1 MKKRLV
7 ALITILLLV
16 ASLSLSTFAANG
28 FNKAVFDNAADVTV
42 TRDDMDGTLTA
53 MTTSLIGEKGI
64 IAPEGRDECIQV
76 YAGVGITDS
85 VNLLSIVF
93 KDYSHD
99 AANINGIIIKIGNKR
114 YSFSGINVSWDVLR
128 GSNTYYTGESTTI
141 EITSKS
147 IPMMTELIE
156 HRDEEIR
163 VRLQGTNRNVD
174 FVLTDDMKNSI
185 INLYNLY
192 VAGGGTNAAS
202 MQIID
207 KVTKIDVTVGQ
218 D

>member
-7 ALITILLLV
+7 SLITISLLTV
-16 ASLSLSTFAANG
+16 SLSLSTFAANG
-28 FNKAVFDNAADVTV
+28 FNKAIFDNAADVTV
-42 TRDDMDGTLTA
+42 TRDDMDGTLMA

-64 IAPEGRDECIQV
+64 IAPEGQDELIQV

-99 AANINGIIIKIGNKR
+99 VANINGIIIKIGNKR
-114 YSFSGINVSWDVLR
+114 YSFSGLNVSRDTLK
-128 GSNTYYTGESTTI
+128 GSGTYYIGESTTI
-141 EITSKS
+141 ELTSES

-174 FVLTDDMKNSI
+174 FVLTDDIKNSI

-192 VAGGGTNAAS
+192 VAGGGTNTAS

-207 KVTKIDVTVGQ
+207 RVTKIDVTVGQ

>member
-7 ALITILLLV
+7 SLITISLLIV
-16 ASLSLSTFAANG
+16 SLSLSTYAANG

-42 TRDDMDGTLTA
+42 TRDDMDGTLMA

-64 IAPEGRDECIQV
+64 IAPEGQDELIQV

-99 AANINGIIIKIGNKR
+99 VANINGIIIKIGNKR
-114 YSFSGINVSWDVLR
+114 YSFSGLNVSRDTLK
-128 GSNTYYTGESTTI
+128 GSGTYYIGESTTI
-141 EITSKS
+141 ELTSES

-163 VRLQGTNRNVD
+163 VRFQGTNRNVD
-174 FVLTDDMKNSI
+174 FVLTDDIKNSI

-207 KVTKIDVTVGQ
+207 RVTKINVTVRQ

>member
-7 ALITILLLV
+7 SLITISLLIV
-16 ASLSLSTFAANG
+16 SLSLSTFAANG

-42 TRDDMDGTLTA
+42 TRDDMDGTLMA

-64 IAPEGRDECIQV
+64 IAPEGQDERIQV

-85 VNLLSIVF
+85 VNLLSIIF

-99 AANINGIIIKIGNKR
+99 VANINGIIIKIGNKR
-114 YSFSGINVSWDVLR
+114 YSFSGLNVSRDTLK
-128 GSNTYYTGESTTI
+128 GSGTYYIGESTTI
-141 EITSKS
+141 ELTSKS

-174 FVLTDDMKNSI
+174 FVLTDDIKNSI

-207 KVTKIDVTVGQ
+207 RVTKIDVTVGQ

>member
-7 ALITILLLV
+7 SLITISLLIV
-16 ASLSLSTFAANG
+16 SLSLSTYAANG

-42 TRDDMDGTLTA
+42 TRDDMDGTLMA

-64 IAPEGRDECIQV
+64 IAPEGQDELIQV

-99 AANINGIIIKIGNKR
+99 VANINGIIIKIGNKR
-114 YSFSGINVSWDVLR
+114 YSFSGLNVSRDTLK
-128 GSNTYYTGESTTI
+128 GSGTYYIGESTTI
-141 EITSKS
+141 ELTSES

-174 FVLTDDMKNSI
+174 FVLTDDIKNSI

-207 KVTKIDVTVGQ
+207 RVTKINVTVRQ

>member
-7 ALITILLLV
+7 SLITISLLIV
-16 ASLSLSTFAANG
+16 SLSLSTFAANG

-42 TRDDMDGTLTA
+42 TRDDMDGTLMA

-64 IAPEGRDECIQV
+64 IAPEGQDELIQV

-85 VNLLSIVF
+85 VNLLSIIF

-99 AANINGIIIKIGNKR
+99 VANINGIIIKIGNKR
-114 YSFSGINVSWDVLR
+114 YSFSGLNVSRDTLK
-128 GSNTYYTGESTTI
+128 GSGTYYIGESTTI
-141 EITSKS
+141 ELTSKS

-174 FVLTDDMKNSI
+174 FVLTDDIKNSI

-207 KVTKIDVTVGQ
+207 RVTKIDVTVGQ

>member
-1 MKKRLV
+1 MKKRLLSIATALMLIVSVSTV
-7 ALITILLLV
+7 AY
-16 ASLSLSTFAANG
+16 AANG

-42 TRDDMDGTLTA
+42 TRDDMDGTLMAT
-53 MTTSLIGEKGI
+53 TTSLMGEKGI
-64 IAPEGRDECIQV
+64 IAPEGRDERIQV

-114 YSFSGINVSWDVLR
+114 YSFSGLNVSQDILR
-128 GSNTYYTGESTTI
+128 GSGTYYIGESTTI
-141 EITSKS
+141 EVTSKS

-156 HRDEEIR
+156 HRNEEIR